1 MLEIA
6 CIVDIGIRP
15 KNDDRAAVNSELIPL
30 GTHSE
35 VSGNSCLVVVC
46 DGVGGEKYGNEAAEI
61 VADTFSR
68 LSGNQLNVEIINENI
83 KKANEAVITAQKTD
97 INHSK
102 MATTIAGLYIN
113 GDDFIAFNIGDS
125 RIYRYRSYISQISK
139 DHSLW
144 QEQIDSGLSPQ
155 PGQESV
161 ITRYIGGKF
170 AVPEIVEGTGRV
182 FDNDIYI
189 LCTDGVWGVLEDNDF
204 EKVLSVYENINEAC
218 KTLISLAIEKGS
230 QDNLSIIIV
239 RRI

>member
-6 CIVDIGIRP
+6 CMVDIGIRP
-15 KNDDRAAVNSELIPL
+15 KNDDRAAINSHLVSN
-30 GTHSE
+30 GTHTE
-35 VSGNSCLVVVC
+35 TIDNSCLLVVC

-61 VADTFSR
+61 VTDTFSR
-68 LSGNQLNVEIINENI
+68 LSGTHLSVEIIKESI
-83 KKANEAVITAQKTD
+83 IKANEAVIAAQKSD
-97 INHSK
+97 IDHLK

-155 PGQESV
+155 SGQESV
-161 ITRYIGGKF
+161 ITRYIGGKY
-170 AVPEIVEGTGRV
+170 AIPEIVEGTGRV
-182 FDNDIYI
+182 FNNDIYI
-189 LCTDGVWGVLEDNDF
+189 LCTDGVWGVLEDDDF
-204 EKVLSVYENINEAC
+204 EKILSENEKIEETC
-218 KTLISLAIEKGS
+218 KALIELALQKGS
-230 QDNLSIIIV
+230 NDNLSIIIV